1 MRRNWLGVIAA
12 VALSACGGAKEA
24 SAPKPAE
31 APVVSVVKAVGGV
44 ENGRVRVAGTI
55 TFQREPVLSFRVPGV
70 IQGISV
76 DEGDR
81 VRSGQRLAWLKPT
94 EVAAGAAEASAA
106 LETAERNLAR
116 QQTLF
121 EKGFVSQARID
132 DAKLAV
138 ERAKAGAEAA
148 GFSRD
153 TAIIIAPADGVILRR
168 LAEPSQVA
176 GAGAPILLL
185 GETRSGFVV
194 RASAASQQA
203 ALLKIGA
210 PAQVTVRGAG
220 EIGGKISRL
229 AAKGD
234 AATGAFDVEIAI
246 PNNPALRS
254 GMVAEAL
261 IESPDANAAA
271 SAVRVPTLALL
282 DARADQGVV
291 YVVDDAGVAR
301 RRTVTTAG
309 VDGENAIVLSGLKAG
324 ERVVAAGAAYVRD
337 GEPVTI
343 AAEAK

>member
-1 MRRNWLGVIAA
+1 MRQFWLGMIAVAA
-12 VALSACGGAKEA
+12 VWGCGGGKEA
-24 SAPKPAE
+24 TAPNKPD
-31 APVVSVVKAVGGV
+31 APVVSVVAAIGGV
-44 ENGRVRVAGTI
+44 ENGRILVTGT
-55 TFQREPVLSFRVPGV
+55 TAFQREPILSFRVPGV

-81 VRSGQRLAWLKPT
+81 VRAGQRLAWLKPT
-94 EVAAGAAEASAA
+94 EVAAGAAEAKAA
-106 LETAERNLAR
+106 LDTAERNLAR

-185 GETRSGFVV
+185 GEARSGFIV

-210 PAQVTVRGAG
+210 PAKVTVRGAG
-220 EIGGKISRL
+220 EINGKISRL

-234 AATGAFDVEIAI
+234 AATGAFDIEIAI
-246 PNNPALRS
+246 PNGPALRS

-261 IESPDANAAA
+261 IESPGANAAA
-271 SAVRVPTLALL
+271 GAVRVPTLALL

-291 YVVDDAGVAR
+291 YVVDETGVAR
-301 RRTVTTAG
+301 RRPVTTAG
-309 VDGENAIVLSGLKAG
+309 VDGESAIVLSGLKPG

-337 GEPVTI
+337 GEPVAI
-343 AAEAK
+343 AAETK